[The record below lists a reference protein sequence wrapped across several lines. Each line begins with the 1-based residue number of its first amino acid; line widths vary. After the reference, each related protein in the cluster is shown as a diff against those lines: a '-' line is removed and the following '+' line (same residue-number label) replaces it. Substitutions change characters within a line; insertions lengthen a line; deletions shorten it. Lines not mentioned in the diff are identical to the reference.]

1 MRRSQIERWWASAGR
16 KPRLAALALAAA
28 AAVAC
33 GGDDRPVEPF
43 CRVLEALGQGQVD
56 VGSDDPNE
64 LVGHVRSLEAL
75 IAVAPAAVENDL
87 RFVRDRLAPIRDAGG
102 LLTLLD
108 FGKLQDPE
116 LAGAEGRV
124 TAFVAG
130 RCGVQYGEVDYEVG
144 EPMQGKTLCPAWPRA
159 GSPLTNNRFPYL
171 IATAGAN
178 YFSSTF
184 WSVPF
189 VPAPPGFLDVPRGG
203 SVSFEGEYPHA
214 RYFAYHPN
222 DFATNNFDTLV
233 GHELDP
239 DSGSANPWRA
249 DPPPGAGRR
258 YTARLV
264 FAPPPAASE
273 PNTVYVGETAR
284 GGGFNPAVFLIYRI
298 YSADQG
304 SLPPNSAG
312 AKLPAV
318 TIRDADGRVTQHFDA
333 CEPYPPGHQP
343 AVDRTRFPAFPV
355 PDHRA
360 VFHAGS
366 FDTSPNWGL
375 SVDILANRDVL
386 YLSSFYSR
394 SRGEVFAVRMK
405 RPRTPSRKQG
415 VPLWADDAELL
426 LWTVCSYN
434 FWNGV
439 ANDCLSDEDAADA
452 GGVVTIV
459 ASDATSRPSNA
470 TAEHGVSWLDTG
482 RFLDGQLTFR
492 MLLAD
497 APLLVA
503 LRRAI
508 DTGEASA
515 EAAPF
520 VPESAFCSRTIF
532 EAGGWDACSAA
543 WEAAKR

>member
-1 MRRSQIERWWASAGR
+1 MARTRFARGR
-16 KPRLAALALAAA
+16 LPAPVQLGALVLALA
-28 AAVAC
+28 C
-33 GGDDRPVEPF
+33 GGDRPVEPF
-43 CRVLEALGQGQVD
+43 CATLEALGQGRID
-56 VGSDDPNE
+56 VGSHDPNE
-64 LVGHVRSLEAL
+64 LVGHVRSLDAL
-75 IAVAPAAVENDL
+75 LAVAPTAVAEDL
-87 RFVRDRLAPIRDAGG
+87 RFVRDLLARIRDAGG
-102 LLTLLD
+102 LLTLRD

-124 TAFVAG
+124 TRFAADQC
-130 RCGVQYGEVDYEVG
+130 RVQYGEVDYEVG
-144 EPMQGKTLCPAWPRA
+144 EPMQGKSLCPAWPRA

-178 YFSSTF
+178 YFSSMF

-203 SVSFEGEYPHA
+203 SVTFEGEYPHT

-222 DFATNNFDTLV
+222 DFETNNFDTLV

-239 DSGSANPWRA
+239 DPGSANPWRGPA
-249 DPPPGAGRR
+249 PPGAGRR

-264 FAPPPAASE
+264 FAPEPDRPE
-273 PNTVYVGETAR
+273 PNTVYVGEAAR

-318 TIRDADGRVTQHFDA
+318 TIRNAEGELLEHWEECD
-333 CEPYPPGHQP
+333 PYPPGYP
-343 AVDRTRFPAFPV
+343 PPVDRTRFPAFPV

-360 VFHAGS
+360 VFRPGS
-366 FDTSPNWGL
+366 FDSSPNWGL
-375 SVDILANRDVL
+375 PIDILANRDVL

-394 SRGEVFAVRMK
+394 THGEIFAVRMQ
-405 RPRTPSRKQG
+405 RPRTPSRKRG
-415 VPLWADDAELL
+415 VALWARDVDML

-434 FWNGV
+434 FWNGI
-439 ANDCLSDEDAADA
+439 ANDCRSDEDSAEA
-452 GGVVTIV
+452 GAMVTIV
-459 ASDATSRPSNA
+459 ASDAANRPRNA
-470 TAEHGVSWLDTG
+470 TPEQGVTWLDTG

-497 APLLVA
+497 APLLAA

-508 DTGEASA
+508 DTGEASP
-515 EAAPF
+515 EVAPF
-520 VPESAFCSRTIF
+520 VPRSASCSRETF
-532 EAGGWDACSAA
+532 EAGGFAACSAA
-543 WEAAKR
+543 WEEARR

>member
-1 MRRSQIERWWASAGR
+1 MRPPRSELRPGR
-16 KPRLAALALAAA
+16 VLALALRGVAALAAA
-28 AAVAC
+28 ATVAC
-33 GGDDRPVEPF
+33 GGDRPVAPF
-43 CRVLEALGQGQVD
+43 CATLEDLREGRID
-56 VGSDDPNE
+56 VGSGDPNE

-75 IAVAPAAVENDL
+75 LEVAPAAVADDL
-87 RFVRDRLAPIRDAGG
+87 GFVRDRLARIRDAGG
-102 LLTLLD
+102 PLTLLD
-108 FGKLQDPE
+108 FAKLQDPE
-116 LAGAEGRV
+116 VAGAEGRV
-124 TAFVAG
+124 TRFVAE
-130 RCGVQYGEVDYEVG
+130 RCGVRYGEVDYEVG

-178 YFSSTF
+178 YFSATF

-203 SVSFEGEYPHA
+203 SVTFEGEYPHT

-222 DFATNNFDTLV
+222 DLETNNFDTLV

-239 DSGSANPWRA
+239 DPGSANPWRGEA
-249 DPPPGAGRR
+249 PAGAGRR

-264 FAPPPAASE
+264 FAPEPARPE

-298 YSADQG
+298 YAADQG

-318 TIRDADGRVTQHFDA
+318 AIRDAEGAVIERWDECD
-333 CEPYPPGHQP
+333 PYPPGYEP
-343 AVDRTRFPAFPV
+343 PVDLTRFPAFPV

-360 VFHAGS
+360 VFRPGR

-375 SVDILANRDVL
+375 PIDILANGDVL
-386 YLSSFYSR
+386 YLSTFYGR
-394 SRGEVFAVRMK
+394 LRGEVLAVRMK
-405 RPRTPSRKQG
+405 RLRTPSRKQRI
-415 VPLWADDAELL
+415 PLWSPDVDVL

-434 FWNGV
+434 FWNGL
-439 ANDCLSDEDAADA
+439 ANDCLTDEDVVDE
-452 GGVVTIV
+452 GGVVTLV
-459 ASDATSRPSNA
+459 ASDAGNRPRNA
-470 TAEHGVSWLDTG
+470 TGEHGVTWLDAG

-492 MLLAD
+492 MLLSD
-497 APLLVA
+497 DPLLVA

-508 DTGEASA
+508 DTGETPPEVAPYVPQ
-515 EAAPF
+515 AAL
-520 VPESAFCSRTIF
+520 CSRETF
-532 EAGGWDACSAA
+532 EAGGFDACARA
-543 WEAAKR
+543 WEAARP

>member
-1 MRRSQIERWWASAGR
+1 MRQLLCGLAC
-16 KPRLAALALAAA
+16 AALA
-28 AAVAC
+28 AC
-33 GGDDRPVEPF
+33 AGERPVEPF
-43 CRVLEALGQGQVD
+43 CATLAALGAGRID
-56 VGSDDPNE
+56 VGSEDPNQ

-75 IAVAPAAVENDL
+75 LEVAPAAVRDDL

-108 FGKLQDPE
+108 FARLEDPE

-124 TAFVAG
+124 TRFVAEQ
-130 RCGVQYGEVDYEVG
+130 CGVQYGEVDYEVG
-144 EPMQGKTLCPAWPRA
+144 PPMQGRARCPAWPRA

-184 WSVPF
+184 WSVPL

-203 SVSFEGEYPHA
+203 SVTFEGEYPHA

-222 DFATNNFDTLV
+222 DFETNNFDTLV

-239 DSGSANPWRA
+239 DPGSANPWREEA
-249 DPPPGAGRR
+249 APGAGRR

-264 FAPPPAASE
+264 FGPE
-273 PNTVYVGETAR
+273 PDDPERNTVYVGESAR
-284 GGGFNPAVFLIYRI
+284 DGGFNPAVFLIYRI

-318 TIRDADGRVTQHFDA
+318 TIRDADGELLQHFDE
-333 CEPYPPGHQP
+333 CDPYPPGSEP
-343 AVDRTRFPAFPV
+343 PVDRTRFPAFPV

-360 VFHAGS
+360 VFRPGRFESA
-366 FDTSPNWGL
+366 PNWGL
-375 SVDILANRDVL
+375 PIDILANRDVL
-386 YLSSFYSR
+386 YLSSYYSR
-394 SRGEVFAVRMK
+394 AHGEIFAVQMQ
-405 RPRTPSRKQG
+405 RPRTPSRKRG
-415 VPLWADDAELL
+415 IPLSAPGTDLL

-434 FWNGV
+434 FWNGI
-439 ANDCLSDEDAADA
+439 ANDCFTDEDAADA
-452 GGVVTIV
+452 GGTVTIV
-459 ASDATSRPSNA
+459 ASDAAHRPRNA
-470 TAEHGVSWLDTG
+470 TAEHGSTWLDTG

-497 APLLVA
+497 DPLLAA

-508 DTGEASA
+508 DTGLASP
-515 EAAPF
+515 EVAPF
-520 VPESAFCSRTIF
+520 VPESAFCSRETF
-532 EAGGWDACSAA
+532 EAGGFRACQAS
-543 WEAAKR
+543 WEAVRG